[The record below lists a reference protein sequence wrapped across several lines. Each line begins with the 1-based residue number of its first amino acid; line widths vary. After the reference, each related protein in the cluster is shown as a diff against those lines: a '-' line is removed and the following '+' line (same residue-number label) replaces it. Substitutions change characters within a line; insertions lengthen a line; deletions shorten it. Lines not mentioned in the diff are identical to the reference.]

1 MKNIHFHNVEYF
13 YLLII
18 IPLLVVLYF
27 WIIQKQR
34 PKIMH
39 SAAGFIKLFPVTK
52 IKYFQHIPFFLLILS
67 LVGIIISL
75 ARPQSSSTRKEINT
89 EGIDIVVAIDVST
102 SMLAEDVKPN
112 RIEAA
117 KETAKEFIKKRP
129 NDRIGLVI
137 FSGESYTQC
146 PVTIDHSVLLN
157 LIDKIKAGMIVD
169 GTAIGMGLAT
179 SISRLKDSK
188 AKSKVVILLTDGV
201 NNTGIISPRTATDI
215 AQTFGI
221 KVYTIGLGTK
231 GMAPY
236 PVKTPF
242 GTQYQYVDVKIDDQ
256 LLTYIAQ
263 STSGKY
269 FRATNRKS
277 LEKIYSDIDS
287 MEKTTINVSY
297 FTKKQ
302 DHYFQFLAVSVLLF
316 TLSILLRLTLLRRLP

>member
-1 MKNIHFHNVEYF
+1 MKNIQFHNVEYF

-18 IPLLVVLYF
+18 IPLLIILYF

-34 PKIMH
+34 PRILH
-39 SAAGFIKLFPVTK
+39 SAVSFINSFRNTK
-52 IKYFQHIPFFLLILS
+52 IKYLQHIPFFLLLLS
-67 LVGIIISL
+67 IIGVIISL
-75 ARPQSSSTRKEINT
+75 ARPQSSTTRKEINT
-89 EGIDIVVAIDVST
+89 EGIDIVIAIDVST

-117 KETAKEFIKKRP
+117 KETAKEFIKKRT
-129 NDRIGLVI
+129 NDRIGLVV

-157 LIDKIKAGMIVD
+157 LIDKIKAGMIID

-179 SISRLKDSK
+179 SVSRLKDSK
-188 AKSKVVILLTDGV
+188 AKSKVAILLTDGI
-201 NNTGIISPRTATDI
+201 NNTGIISPKTATDI
-215 AQTFGI
+215 ARTFGV
-221 KVYTIGLGTK
+221 KVYTIGVGTK

-277 LEKIYSDIDS
+277 LEKIYSDIDN
-287 MEKTTINVSY
+287 MEKTKINVAY

-302 DHYFQFLAVSVLLF
+302 DLYFPILLSSIILF
-316 TLSILLRLTLLRRLP
+316 SFSILLRLTLLRRLP

>member
-1 MKNIHFHNVEYF
+1 MKNLQFNNVEYF

-18 IPLLVVLYF
+18 VPLLIVLYF
-27 WIIQKQR
+27 WVIRNQR
-34 PKIMH
+34 PKIVH
-39 SAAGFIKLFPVTK
+39 SSAGFIKSFPTSK
-52 IKYFQHIPFFLLILS
+52 LNYLQHIPFFLLLLS
-67 LVGIIISL
+67 IIGIIIAL

-89 EGIDIVVAIDVST
+89 EGIDIIVAIDVST

-117 KETAKEFIKKRP
+117 KETAKEFIKKRR
-129 NDRIGLVI
+129 NDRIGLVV

-157 LIDKIKAGMIVD
+157 LIDKIKAGMIID

-188 AKSKVVILLTDGV
+188 AKSKVIILLTDGI
-201 NNTGIISPRTATDI
+201 NNTGTISPKTATDI

-231 GMAPY
+231 GLAPY

-242 GTQYQYVDVKIDDQ
+242 GTQYQYVNVKIDDN

-277 LEKIYSDIDS
+277 LEKIYADIDD
-287 MEKTTINVSY
+287 MEKTTINVAY
-297 FTKKQ
+297 YTKKE
-302 DHYFQFLAVSVLLF
+302 DHYFPYLLASIILFSLSV
-316 TLSILLRLTLLRRLP
+316 LLRLTVLRRIP